1 MYIGELAKLTGA
13 SPKAIRHYEA
23 LGLLGAVQRSGVYRV
38 YADRDVLLLRL
49 IRQAQGL
56 GFKLSELHF
65 LKNSQSQ
72 PDWQQLKRL
81 LASKRLS
88 IATEIERLERL
99 DGQLEALSQE
109 ISTCPEIQASLA
121 ACIA

>member
-13 SPKAIRHYEA
+13 SPKAIRHYES
-23 LGLLGAVQRSGVYRV
+23 LGLLGAVQRSGAYRV

-49 IRQAQGL
+49 IRQAQVL

-65 LKNSQSQ
+65 LKSSQSQ

-88 IATEIERLERL
+88 IAVEIKHLEQL
-99 DGQLEALSQE
+99 DGQLEALSLE
-109 ISTCPEIQASLA
+109 ISACPEIQASLA
-121 ACIA
+121 DCIA